1 MNILYIGSSTALSLI
16 PFKKLLSTGHS
27 IVAVGVDNP
36 LVFDHKIIA
45 LENESLALSA
55 QQHAV
60 PVIDFSQ
67 TEENLLNQLTC
78 LNIDLILMSCYSRRL
93 PETIIN
99 LAKAGC
105 FNMHPSL
112 LPQYRGPEPIFWQM
126 KHASGMG
133 VSWHLVTDELDAG
146 DIVKQ
151 QKINLDEGLSFAE
164 INRFLAEIG
173 AELMLAMLADLSR
186 QRQLKTRL
194 LKTRQDQALASY
206 FPYPQKDDFTVDT
219 SWSAQRAYNF
229 MRATQAFGHVYHCQS
244 GQHHFL
250 LEQALDY
257 DNNTTLTNVDVQANR
272 LYIPFNEGV
281 LIATYTGKLSS

>member
-27 IVAVGVDNP
+27 IAAVGVDNP
-36 LVFDHKIIA
+36 LIFDHKIIA
-45 LENESLALSA
+45 LENESLALCA

-60 PVIDFSQ
+60 PIIDFSQ
-67 TEENLLNQLTC
+67 TEENLVNQLTC

-93 PETIIN
+93 PESIIN

-112 LPQYRGPEPIFWQM
+112 LPRYRGPEPIFWQI
-126 KHASGMG
+126 KHASDMG

-151 QKINLDEGLSFAE
+151 QKINLHEGLSFAE
-164 INRFLAEIG
+164 INRILAEIG
-173 AELMLAMLADLSR
+173 AELMLAMLADLAK
-186 QRQLKTRL
+186 QKLMKT
-194 LKTRQDQALASY
+194 KQDQALASY

-229 MRATQAFGHVYHCQS
+229 MRATQVFGHVYHCQT

-257 DNNTTLTNVDVQANR
+257 DNNAMLTDVDVQANR

>member
-1 MNILYIGSSTALSLI
+1 MNILYIGSSAALSLI

-27 IVAVGVDNP
+27 IAAVGVYKP
-36 LVFDHKIIA
+36 LIFEQKIIA
-45 LENESLALSA
+45 LENESLALCA

-67 TEENLLNQLTC
+67 TEENLVNQLTG

-93 PETIIN
+93 PESIIN

-112 LPQYRGPEPIFWQM
+112 LPRYRGPEPIFWQM
-126 KHASGMG
+126 KHAGDMG

-164 INRFLAEIG
+164 INRSLAEIG
-173 AELMLAMLADLSR
+173 AELMLAMLADLSK
-186 QRQLKTRL
+186 QKL
-194 LKTRQDQALASY
+194 LKTKQEQALASY

-219 SWSAQRAYNF
+219 SCSAQRAYNF
-229 MRATQAFGHVYHCQS
+229 MRATQVFGHVYHCQT
-244 GQHHFL
+244 GQQHFL

-257 DNNTTLTNVDVQANR
+257 DNNATLTGVDVQANR

>member
-1 MNILYIGSSTALSLI
+1 MAILYIGSSAALSLI
-16 PFKKLLSTGHS
+16 PFKKLLSTEHS
-27 IVAVGVDNP
+27 IAAAGIYKP
-36 LVFDHKIIA
+36 LVFEQKIIA
-45 LENESLALSA
+45 LENESLALCA

-67 TEENLLNQLTC
+67 TEEQLVNQLTC

-93 PETIIN
+93 PESIIN

-112 LPQYRGPEPIFWQM
+112 LPRYRGPEPIFWQM
-126 KHASGMG
+126 KHASDMG

-164 INRFLAEIG
+164 INRFLAETG
-173 AELMLAMLADLSR
+173 AELMLAVLADISG
-186 QRQLKTRL
+186 QKRL
-194 LKTRQDQALASY
+194 QIKQDPAFASY
-206 FPYPQKDDFTVDT
+206 FPYPHKDDFTVDT

-244 GQHHFL
+244 GQQNYL

-257 DNNTTLTNVDVQANR
+257 NNNTTLTDVDVQANR

-281 LIATYTGKLSS
+281 LIATYTGKLYL

>member
-16 PFKKLLSTGHS
+16 PFKKLLTAGHS
-27 IVAVGVDNP
+27 VAAVGIYHP
-36 LVFDHKIIA
+36 LVFAQKIIA

-55 QQHAV
+55 EQQAI
-60 PVIDFSQ
+60 PVIDLSLP
-67 TEENLLNQLTC
+67 ENKLIEQLGR
-78 LNIDLILMSCYSRRL
+78 LQIDLILMSCYSRRL

-112 LPQYRGPEPIFWQM
+112 LPRYRGPEPIFWQM
-126 KHASGMG
+126 KHASDMG
-133 VSWHLVTDELDAG
+133 VSWHLVTYELDAG

-151 QKINLDEGLSFAE
+151 QKINLHEGLSFAE

-173 AELMLAMLADLSR
+173 AELMLAVLADLSR
-186 QRQLKTRL
+186 QKL
-194 LKTRQDQALASY
+194 LKTKQDQALASY

-219 SWSAQRAYNF
+219 LCSAQRAYNF
-229 MRATQAFGHVYHCQS
+229 MRATQVFGHVYHCQS

-257 DNNTTLTNVDVQANR
+257 DNNATLTNVDVQANR